1 MNDSKLNKNSFP
13 DEVSA
18 KLKNYVYRLIDPR
31 NGETFYV
38 GRGQGNR
45 VFQHAAGIT
54 EGMSKE
60 GLSDKSDR
68 IREIKNAGLEV
79 IHIVHKHGI
88 HDDVVNHVEA
98 ALIDAYPGLTN
109 EQGGE
114 GSGSYGPMHADEII
128 RLYALPEMEENPE
141 EKLVLINVNYI
152 SDRSST
158 EAIYKQ
164 VKGNW
169 RIAVNR
175 ARKADYVIAV
185 FRGVA
190 IGVFKANVWRDST
203 EHEGR
208 FCFDGEAADKNVWD
222 KFVGTHGKR
231 ISNEAMKHIQY
242 PIRYWKC

>member
-1 MNDSKLNKNSFP
+1 MSQKEFPSEVITKLG
-13 DEVSA
+13 
-18 KLKNYVYRLIDPR
+18 NYVYRLIDPR

-45 VFQHAAGIT
+45 VFQHVAGIT

-79 IHIVHKHGI
+79 IHVIHRHGI
-88 HDDVVNHVEA
+88 PDELVNHVEA

-128 RLYALPEMEENPE
+128 RLYALPVMEENPE

-152 SDRSST
+152 SDRSSK

-164 VKGNW
+164 VRGNW
-169 RIAVNR
+169 RIAVHR
-175 ARKADYVIAV
+175 ARQADYVIAV
-185 FRGVA
+185 LRGVA
-190 IGVFKANVWRDST
+190 IGIFKANLWRDSL

-208 FCFDGEAADKNVWD
+208 YCLDGEAAEEKVWQ

-231 ISNEAMKHIQY
+231 IANEAMKHIQN